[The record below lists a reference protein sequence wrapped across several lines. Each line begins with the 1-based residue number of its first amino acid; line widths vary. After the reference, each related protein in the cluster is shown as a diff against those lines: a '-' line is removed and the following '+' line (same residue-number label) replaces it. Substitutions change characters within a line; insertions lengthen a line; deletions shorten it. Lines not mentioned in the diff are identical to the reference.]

1 MAQGVHEMEDAR
13 RAVGV
18 PPRRSQS
25 IEMGDFIG
33 VDGGE
38 GRRRAIAIPGGG
50 VEGARRGIEASED
63 ARPCEELR
71 PGPGEGAS
79 LGPTCVS
86 TMAA

>member
-1 MAQGVHEMEDAR
+1 MAEGVHEMEDTR

-18 PPRRSQS
+18 PPCRSQS
-25 IEMGDFIG
+25 IEMGDFFG

-38 GRRRAIAIPGGG
+38 GRRRAIAIPGLV

-71 PGPGEGAS
+71 PGPGEDAS
-79 LGPTCVS
+79 LGSICVS
-86 TMAA
+86 TLAA